1 MQKKHQSALR
11 SGNIDRNSSLMLES
25 RRRCLS
31 VTPAEQF
38 AIVRCQTKNYV
49 PGLAINPWEKIVR
62 RSQVKTL
69 RNILALSGLLLMVAS
84 FVWMQVRP
92 RERAKPAAAEPRAAQ
107 PSAAPGPFA
116 VVILD
121 PGHGGQDSGAMCGVL
136 LEKDLTLDVAR
147 RIDRLLDSEG
157 IATLMTR
164 LGDTY
169 VSLAD
174 RAAFVNR
181 IRNCIFVS
189 IHFNEDNK
197 PVASGVET
205 YYPSHQVTKGSAL
218 ASWLPFLWRPLSE
231 SPNPESQRLA
241 GFIQEALVARTRA
254 IDRGT
259 QPGQFFVIANVT
271 YPAVLIEGG
280 FLTNKEDISKLTS
293 QDYRDQI
300 AAAVADGILHYRDAT
315 TQRKPTL
322 AITDP
327 GKR

>member
-1 MQKKHQSALR
+1 MKRALR
-11 SGNIDRNSSLMLES
+11 N
-25 RRRCLS
+25 
-31 VTPAEQF
+31 T
-38 AIVRCQTKNYV
+38 
-49 PGLAINPWEKIVR
+49 
-62 RSQVKTL
+62 
-69 RNILALSGLLLMVAS
+69 LALAGLLLMIGS
-84 FVWMQVRP
+84 FAWMQFRQAERPERP
-92 RERAKPAAAEPRAAQ
+92 RESNTARPPTT
-107 PSAAPGPFA
+107 PGPFA
-116 VVILD
+116 VVVLD
-121 PGHGGQDSGAMCGVL
+121 PGHGGQDSGAMCGGV

-174 RAAFVNR
+174 RAAFANR
-181 IRNCIFVS
+181 IGNCIFVS

-205 YYPSHQVTKGSAL
+205 YYASHQIATGSSV

-259 QPGQFFVIANVT
+259 QPRQFFVIANVSS
-271 YPAVLIEGG
+271 PAALIEGG
-280 FLTNKEDISKLTS
+280 FLTNKEDISKLAS
-293 QDYRDQI
+293 EDYRDQI
-300 AAAVADGILHYRDAT
+300 AAAIADGILHYRDAT
-315 TQRKPTL
+315 SQRKSTV
-322 AITDP
+322 AVTDP

>member
-1 MQKKHQSALR
+1 MKA
-11 SGNIDRNSSLMLES
+11 
-25 RRRCLS
+25 
-31 VTPAEQF
+31 
-38 AIVRCQTKNYV
+38 
-49 PGLAINPWEKIVR
+49 
-62 RSQVKTL
+62 L
-69 RNILALSGLLLMVAS
+69 RNILALSGLLLMAAS
-84 FVWMQVRP
+84 FVWMQLRQT
-92 RERAKPAAAEPRAAQ
+92 ERTKPSVEPRTAQ

-121 PGHGGQDSGAMCGVL
+121 PGHGGQDSGAMCGGL

-174 RAAFVNR
+174 RAAFANR

-205 YYPSHQVTKGSAL
+205 YYAAHQITAGSL
-218 ASWLPFLWRPLSE
+218 MASWLPFLWRPLSDA
-231 SPNPESQRLA
+231 PNPESQRLA
-241 GFIQEALVARTRA
+241 GFVQEALVARTRA
-254 IDRGT
+254 IDRGA
-259 QPGQFFVIANVT
+259 QPGQFFVIANVSS
-271 YPAVLIEGG
+271 PAVLIEGG

-293 QDYRDQI
+293 EDYRGQI
-300 AAAVADGILHYRDAT
+300 AAAVADGILHYRDAASE
-315 TQRKPTL
+315 RKPTL
-322 AITDP
+322 AVTDP